1 MEPLPREPA
10 PRAHVPCQLYRP
22 LRGAAVG
29 RKTAAGL
36 LFADSA
42 GGADGAGSTGTSQA
56 SCGPDPMPIRA
67 AVHLHFP
74 LISTPPRR
82 LPPSPAPPRTAA
94 VSDVA
99 IGLCAGLI
107 TALLSSLSYLVS
119 RHHSLSVGG
128 SRLRLLGL
136 SHALMAGVSLPLA
149 LLLSPEHLPPLKS
162 YYLPLLASAGFYLL
176 GQCALALL
184 LRRSD
189 ASRIAPLLGLKIVM
203 LAGITSFLL
212 GEPLD
217 FWQWAAVGLG
227 TVAALALQT
236 GAGGIAGGELPLVLL
251 TCLTFSLSDLA
262 ILALI
267 KALVVPVEGFPPLG
281 RIHAGGLAMT
291 ITYAACG
298 AVALPLVGCYRPRH
312 RGDWIAAGQYAAAW
326 LGSMAALYICFGQIG
341 VVFGN
346 ILQSTRG
353 FMSVVLGAV
362 LAHLGW
368 HELEQRVDRATLLK
382 RMAAAALMTAAIAL
396 YAIDLR

>member
-1 MEPLPREPA
+1 
-10 PRAHVPCQLYRP
+10 
-22 LRGAAVG
+22 
-29 RKTAAGL
+29 
-36 LFADSA
+36 
-42 GGADGAGSTGTSQA
+42 
-56 SCGPDPMPIRA
+56 
-67 AVHLHFP
+67 
-74 LISTPPRR
+74 
-82 LPPSPAPPRTAA
+82 

-99 IGLCAGLI
+99 IGLFAGLI

-119 RHHSLSVGG
+119 RHHSLSSGG

-149 LLLSPEHLPPLKS
+149 ILLCPEHLPPLAS
-162 YYLPLLASAGFYLL
+162 YWLPLVASAGFYLL

-217 FWQWAAVGLG
+217 SWQWAAVGLG
-227 TVAALALQT
+227 TVAGLALQT
-236 GAGGIAGGELPLVLL
+236 GAGGIAWRELPLVLL

-267 KALVVPVEGFPPLG
+267 KALVVPVEGFPSLS

-298 AVALPLVGCYRPRH
+298 AVALPLVACYRPRH

-353 FMSVVLGAV
+353 IMSVVLGAM

-368 HELEQRVDRATLLK
+368 HDLEQRVDRATLLK

>member
-1 MEPLPREPA
+1 M
-10 PRAHVPCQLYRP
+10 P
-22 LRGAAVG
+22 LRPAA
-29 RKTAAGL
+29 R
-36 LFADSA
+36 
-42 GGADGAGSTGTSQA
+42 
-56 SCGPDPMPIRA
+56 
-67 AVHLHFP
+67 
-74 LISTPPRR
+74 PRR
-82 LPPSPAPPRTAA
+82 RLTSPPAPPRTAA

-99 IGLCAGLI
+99 IGLFAGLI

-119 RHHSLSVGG
+119 RHHSLSSGG

-149 LLLSPEHLPPLKS
+149 ILLCPEHLPPLAS
-162 YYLPLLASAGFYLL
+162 YWLPLVASAGFYLL

-203 LAGITSFLL
+203 LAGITACIL

-217 FWQWAAVGLG
+217 AWQWAAVGLG

-236 GAGGIAGGELPLVLL
+236 GAGGIAWRELPLVLL

-262 ILALI
+262 IVALI
-267 KALVVPVEGFPPLG
+267 KALVTPVAGALPLG
-281 RIHAGGLAMT
+281 RIHAGALAMA

-298 AVALPLVGCYRPRH
+298 AVALPLVVCYPPRH
-312 RGDWIAAGQYAAAW
+312 RADWIAAGQYAAAW
-326 LGSMAALYICFGQIG
+326 LGSMTALYVCFGQIG

-353 FMSVVLGAV
+353 IMSVVLGAA

-368 HELEQRVDRATLLK
+368 HDLEQRVDRATLLK
-382 RMAAAALMTAAIAL
+382 RVAAAALMTAAIAL